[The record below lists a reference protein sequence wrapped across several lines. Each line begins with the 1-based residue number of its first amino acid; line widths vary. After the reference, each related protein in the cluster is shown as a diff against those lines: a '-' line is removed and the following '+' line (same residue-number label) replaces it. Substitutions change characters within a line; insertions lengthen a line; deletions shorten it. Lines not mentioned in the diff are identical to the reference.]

1 MRDHRSLVAWQ
12 KASTL
17 ARWSVRAS
25 ARHWRPPLRV
35 VFDRLLRAA
44 LNVQLHIAEGHA
56 LRSNEQFKK
65 HLRLAYGA
73 AVESIDLLRLLDE
86 EHLVPTQEV
95 VEALK
100 VADQGRAD
108 LLGLL
113 RKYRT
118 LE

>member
-1 MRDHRSLVAWQ
+1 MRDHRSLVAWHR
-12 KASTL
+12 ASTVC
-17 ARWSVRAS
+17 RWSVRAS
-25 ARHWRPPLRV
+25 IRNWRPHLRV
-35 VFDRLLRAA
+35 VFRAA
-44 LNVQLHIAEGHA
+44 LNVQLYIAEGHA
-56 LRSNEQFKK
+56 LRSNEQFKR

-73 AVESIDLLRLLDE
+73 SVETIDLLRLLDE

-95 VEALK
+95 IEALK
-100 VADQGRAD
+100 AADQGRAD

>member
-12 KASTL
+12 KAS
-17 ARWSVRAS
+17 AVCRWSVRAS

-56 LRSNEQFKK
+56 LRSNEQFKR

-73 AVESIDLLRLLDE
+73 SVETIDLLRLLDE

-100 VADQGRAD
+100 LADQGRAD

>member
-12 KASTL
+12 RASTV
-17 ARWSVRAS
+17 ARWSIRAS
-25 ARHWRPPLRV
+25 VRHWRPPLRV

-44 LNVQLHIAEGHA
+44 LNVQLFIAEGHA
-56 LRSNEQFKK
+56 LRSNEQFKR

-73 AVESIDLLRLLDE
+73 SIETIDLLRLLDE

-95 VEALK
+95 IEALK
-100 VADQGRAD
+100 VADQGRGE

>member
-12 KASTL
+12 RASTVC
-17 ARWSVRAS
+17 RWSVRAS
-25 ARHWRPPLRV
+25 IRHWRPPLRV
-35 VFDRLLRAA
+35 VFDRLIRAA
-44 LNVQLHIAEGHA
+44 LNVQLYIAEGHA
-56 LRSNEQFKK
+56 LRSNEQFKR

-73 AVESIDLLRLLDE
+73 SVETIDLLRLLDE

-95 VEALK
+95 IEALK
-100 VADQGRAD
+100 AAVEARAD